1 MSRLDDL
8 IKILNCKKNVFIQ
21 MHNSPDPDAIA
32 TAFALKELLNIK
44 GIESTICYRGQI
56 VKYSTL
62 RMIELLDISIFLF
75 EDENNINEDDYIIL
89 VDAQKGNSNITKLG
103 GCEVACIDHHPIFVH
118 NNYMYKDIRWDIGA
132 CSTILASYY
141 IENNMK
147 ISENVA
153 TALLYGIKMDTLDLS
168 RGVHDLDLDMF
179 YYLYKLANKTKLAGI
194 QRNTLEYSDLTA
206 YSSAIKNI
214 RIYNNIGFINVGFHC
229 SDVLLACISD
239 FIMSLKEV
247 NFVVVYCE
255 KEKGIKISI
264 RNESEDLDAGI
275 IINRALKGYGDGG
288 GHRTMA
294 GGIIPSENI
303 VKIVGETD
311 GFIENLFLRCISE
324 FKKNENFC
332 G

>member
-8 IKILNCKKNVFIQ
+8 INVLNLKKSVFIQ
-21 MHNSPDPDAIA
+21 MHNAPDPDAIA
-32 TAFALKELLNIK
+32 TAFALKELLMTR
-44 GIESTICYRGQI
+44 GIESTICCKGQI
-56 VKYSTL
+56 EKYSTL
-62 RMIELLDISIFLF
+62 RMIELLDINIVFV
-75 EDENNINEDDYIIL
+75 EDENNMMEEEYIIL
-89 VDAQKGNSNITKLG
+89 VDAQKGNSNVTKFG

-141 IENNMK
+141 IENNIK

-179 YYLYKLANKTKLAGI
+179 YYLYKLANKNKLTSI

-206 YSSAIKNI
+206 YSNAIENI
-214 RIYNNIGFINVGFHC
+214 RIYNNIGFINVGFDC

-239 FIMSLKEV
+239 FILSLKEV
-247 NFVVVYCE
+247 KFIVVYCE
-255 KEKGIKISI
+255 KEKGVKFSI
-264 RNESEDLDAGI
+264 RNESEDLDAGV

-288 GHRTMA
+288 GHKTMA
-294 GGIIPSENI
+294 GGIIPTENI
-303 VKIVGETD
+303 VKIVGEMD
-311 GFIENLFLRCISE
+311 GFIEDLFLRCISS
-324 FKKNENFC
+324 FKKRENFC